1 MLLLQ
6 ESLINSIIG
15 AAFFMPIVLCSI
27 LFWFIFAYQKKKLQ
41 NEIES
46 RETKLREQQLI
57 IEKQE
62 SIQHERNRIAAEM
75 HDDLGSGLTT
85 IRYLSDRALQKAS
98 SEEERVQIGRIASQS
113 NALIRNM
120 SEIIWA
126 LNVRFDTLDS
136 LLAYLRRY
144 AAEFLD
150 EHHISF
156 SWNQNELLE
165 NFKLS
170 GEVRRNIHLT
180 VKEAL
185 NNIVKHSGAS
195 SVLIHYKT
203 EGDTA
208 LLKIQDNGNGFIPDT
223 ISSDG
228 NGLYNMK
235 NRMNSIQGN
244 ISILQNHPGT
254 EIVLQFPINPKT
266 AIT

>member
-1 MLLLQ
+1 MFLLVK
-6 ESLINSIIG
+6 SLINSIIG
-15 AAFFMPIVLCSI
+15 AAFVMPILLCGI

-57 IEKQE
+57 IDKHE
-62 SIQHERNRIAAEM
+62 SIQHERNRIASEM

-85 IRYLSDRALQKAS
+85 IRYLSDRALQKAG
-98 SEEERVQIGRIASQS
+98 SEEERAQIGRIASQS

-120 SEIIWA
+120 SEVIWA

-150 EHHISF
+150 EHQIVLT
-156 SWNQNELLE
+156 WNQSDLLE
-165 NFKLS
+165 NYQLS

-185 NNIVKHSGAS
+185 NNIVKHSGAN
-195 SVLIHYKT
+195 SVEIHYST

-208 LLKIQDNGNGFIPDT
+208 VLKIYDNGRGFIPDL

-228 NGLYNMK
+228 NGLFNME
-235 NRMNSIQGN
+235 NRMKSIHGC
-244 ISILQNHPGT
+244 ILIFHKQPGT
-254 EIVLQFPINPKT
+254 EILLQFPIK
-266 AIT
+266 

>member
-1 MLLLQ
+1 MSLDDPKVIKLIILTAFLMPVLLSGL
-6 ESLINSIIG
+6 LI
-15 AAFFMPIVLCSI
+15 
-27 LFWFIFAYQKKKLQ
+27 WFLIFYQKRKLAQQLEKKDML
-41 NEIES
+41 
-46 RETKLREQQLI
+46 LREQQLI

-62 SIQHERNRIAAEM
+62 SIQHERNRIASEM

-85 IRYLSDRALQKAS
+85 IRYLSDRALQKAG
-98 SEEERVQIGRIASQS
+98 SEEERAQIGRIASQS

-150 EHHISF
+150 EHQIVL
-156 SWNQNELLE
+156 SWNQSDLLE
-165 NFKLS
+165 NYQLS

-185 NNIVKHSGAS
+185 NNIVKHSGAN
-195 SVLIHYKT
+195 SVEIHYST

-208 LLKIQDNGNGFIPDT
+208 VLKIYDNGRGFIPDL

-228 NGLYNMK
+228 NGLFNME
-235 NRMNSIQGN
+235 NRMKSIHGC
-244 ISILQNHPGT
+244 ILIFHKQPGT
-254 EIVLQFPINPKT
+254 EILLQFPIK
-266 AIT
+266 

>member
-1 MLLLQ
+1 MSLDDPKVIKLIILTAFLMPVLLSGL
-6 ESLINSIIG
+6 LI
-15 AAFFMPIVLCSI
+15 
-27 LFWFIFAYQKKKLQ
+27 WFLVFYQKKKLAQ
-41 NEIES
+41 QLEKKDS
-46 RETKLREQQLI
+46 LLREQQLI

-85 IRYLSDRALQKAS
+85 IRYLSDRALQKAG
-98 SEEERVQIGRIASQS
+98 SEEERTQIGRIASQS

-126 LNVRFDTLDS
+126 LNVRYDTLDS

-150 EHHISF
+150 EHQIVL
-156 SWNQNELLE
+156 SWNQSDLLE
-165 NFKLS
+165 NYQLS

-185 NNIVKHSGAS
+185 NNIVKHSGAN
-195 SVLIHYKT
+195 SVEIHYST

-208 LLKIQDNGNGFIPDT
+208 VLKIYDNGRGFIPDL

-228 NGLYNMK
+228 NGLFNME
-235 NRMNSIQGN
+235 NRMKSIHGC
-244 ISILQNHPGT
+244 ILIFHKQPGT
-254 EIVLQFPINPKT
+254 EIVLQFPIK
-266 AIT
+266 

>member
-1 MLLLQ
+1 MSLDDPKVIRLIILTAFLMPVLLSGL
-6 ESLINSIIG
+6 LI
-15 AAFFMPIVLCSI
+15 
-27 LFWFIFAYQKKKLQ
+27 WFLVFYQKKKLAQ
-41 NEIES
+41 QLEKKDS
-46 RETKLREQQLI
+46 LLREQQLI

-62 SIQHERNRIAAEM
+62 SIQHERNRIASEM

-208 LLKIQDNGNGFIPDT
+208 LLKIQDNGKGFIPDT

-235 NRMNSIQGN
+235 NRMKSIQGN

-266 AIT
+266 PIT